1 MIAEK
6 IIKDSRPFSDPTHPI
21 HEHPSVKPHPE
32 DYAAPSSARAER
44 NLKVS
49 PIETEVTEWMI
60 LRDDQPLRHGDQV
73 NSPEAPDQWFTA
85 TSRDAMMR
93 AQDKTLRFRRHISQC
108 LEMIEEDKKRRE
120 GHLGVTLTD
129 NGTMIVD
136 GIEMSVQFVKQFLT
150 NADGKHLFAFKRDG
164 DRMMLTQISDA
175 KSAKE
180 YFTAQDFS

>member
-32 DYAAPSSARAER
+32 DYAGPSI
-44 NLKVS
+44 K
-49 PIETEVTEWMI
+49 TEPSEWI
-60 LRDDQPLRHGDQV
+60 TLHRDQPLRHGDQV
-73 NSPEAPDQWFTA
+73 SSPEAPGEWFTA
-85 TSRDAMMR
+85 TARDAAMR
-93 AQDKTLRFRRHISQC
+93 ASDPTLMFRRHHSQFTA
-108 LEMIEEDKKRRE
+108 MVEEDKKRKE
-120 GHLGVTLTD
+120 GHLGITLTD